1 VSLLLDKIFS
11 ELKNIYQFLC
21 RNRNEA
27 IVLTTAAVCLYLFK
41 YHPLWNDW
49 SGTFIYYGLIPLAVI
64 FILRKNPLDF
74 GFRIGNVKLW
84 GTYVVVTCIVFF
96 FILLAFSHNPVF
108 QSYYHVNKFNLLS
121 YSLVNI
127 VSLSASEFLFRGFL
141 LFGLKEKFK
150 EATIFIQMLPFVMVH
165 FGKPDLETL
174 STVLTGIYF
183 GYIVYRG
190 NSYWPAFLIHVFINI
205 GFVAMV
211 NH

>member
-1 VSLLLDKIFS
+1 
-11 ELKNIYQFLC
+11 LC
-21 RNRNEA
+21 RNKNEA
-27 IVLTTAAVCLYLFK
+27 IILVTVALSLYLFK

-49 SGTFIYYGLIPLAVI
+49 SSTFIYYGLIPLAVTV
-64 FILRKNPLDF
+64 ILRKNPLDF
-74 GFRIGNVKLW
+74 GFRIGNVKYW
-84 GTYVVVTCIVFF
+84 GTYVVVTCLLFF
-96 FILLAFSHNPVF
+96 FILLAFSRNPVF
-108 QSYYHVNKFNLLS
+108 QSYYHIEKFNLVS
-121 YSLVNI
+121 YSLINI

-150 EATIFIQMLPFVMVH
+150 EAAIFIQMLPFVLVH

-205 GFVAMV
+205 SFVAMV
-211 NH
+211 NR